1 MVVDQLLESN
11 ANMIEYT
18 DENYI
23 SIWIGSTE
31 KSIDDF
37 NKYTDGMETGDGK
50 CQACIDF
57 GVKFIDSDFFVAF
70 GTEDNAIIPIEDLVE
85 EIDVSSQEVLRQII
99 SAAKEK
105 GVTEGN
111 SLYYYKKAKFTEEIS
126 KKYNDLI
133 FIGVFYDQKK
143 KKK

>member
-1 MVVDQLLESN
+1 MKALHQKDPPLHELEHLPIDSFVVVDQLLESN

-99 SAAKEK
+99 SADKEYA
-105 GVTEGN
+105 G
-111 SLYYYKKAKFTEEIS
+111 
-126 KKYNDLI
+126 
-133 FIGVFYDQKK
+133 
-143 KKK
+143 

>member
-1 MVVDQLLESN
+1 
-11 ANMIEYT
+11 MIEYT

-37 NKYTDGMETGDGK
+37 NKYTDGMEDGNGK